1 MTGQVPPGWYRDPY
15 GTPGLQR
22 YWDGSQWTQATQP
35 TDEWDDSASP
45 PAPSG
50 GQPPDN
56 AGQQQHQ
63 AYAPPA
69 QQPHQPQPGW
79 ASAGAAPAWGAPAQ
93 QQQYGWQPAPGQPGP
108 GGPPQR
114 SSNTGLIVGLIGGGA
129 ALVAVLI
136 VVALIIGSSGDD
148 PEPGPD
154 PLTITTPGVTR
165 LPTAPTAPSAVPG
178 ARSPVTGSIT
188 DTLAGLAYSRL
199 GGTWES
205 PITVS
210 AGKSLGRHGFTRGA
224 LATVQ
229 RNYRGS
235 GSNYVASVY
244 SGRLTST
251 VSSNDLETATKSLFT
266 VIEPTS
272 YPQPNTRVELE
283 SKAYTVS
290 GKRAWYYKV
299 QLNFPQ
305 ARSEGWNFTKET
317 IVVLTVD
324 RGSGRPSTFY
334 LSIPDSHR
342 NQGDL
347 DLLLSSLRVL

>member
-35 TDEWDDSASP
+35 TDEWDDSAST
-45 PAPSG
+45 PAPSRD
-50 GQPPDN
+50 QPPDN
-56 AGQQQHQ
+56 AEQQHQ
-63 AYAPPA
+63 GFAPQGQQA
-69 QQPHQPQPGW
+69 QQPHQPQPDW
-79 ASAGAAPAWGAPAQ
+79 ASAGPAPGWGAPAP
-93 QQQYGWQPAPGQPGP
+93 QQQYGWQPAPGQPMP

-114 SSNTGLIVGLIGGGA
+114 SNTGLIVGLVGGGA

-154 PLTITTPGVTR
+154 PLTITTPSVTQ
-165 LPTAPTAPSAVPG
+165 APTAPSAVPG
-178 ARSPVTGSIT
+178 GRSPVIGAIT
-188 DTLAGLAYSRL
+188 DTQAGLAYSQL

-205 PITVS
+205 AVTVS
-210 AGKSLGRHGFTRGA
+210 AGNSLGKHGFTRGSI
-224 LATVQ
+224 ATVQ
-229 RNYRGS
+229 RNYRGA
-235 GSNYVASVY
+235 GSSYVASVY

-251 VSSNDLETATKSLFT
+251 VSSNDLETAAKSLFT
-266 VIEPTS
+266 AIEPTS

-299 QLNFPQ
+299 QLSFSQ

-324 RGSGRPSTFY
+324 RGSGGRPAVFY
-334 LSIPDSHR
+334 VSIPDSHA
-342 NQGDL
+342 NEGDL
-347 DLLLSSLRVL
+347 QLLLSSLRVL